1 MTRARHR
8 IVVDDGDWYGNDEHD
23 NTTETV
29 PTTKIEA
36 TTVGRG
42 AAVAVL
48 KTEPAAAAVVTAGAD
63 NNQQRAAKTVVAAI
77 AVGCSAV
84 GAVEFLTPC

>member
-1 MTRARHR
+1 VTKTTTRARHR
-8 IVVDDGDWYGNDEHD
+8 IVVDDGDWYSNDEHD

-48 KTEPAAAAVVTAGAD
+48 KITAGAD